1 MAKNPFQSLAQEKGL
16 TTISSPGSSNKN
28 VPRVAENT
36 NPRATLARGDRNP
49 YAYAAASP
57 TARPHTVS
65 DELISNLQ
73 RGKRFISTYSGT
85 SQYSIGGPSA
95 CGLASMNAVLQVL
108 SSYRKGYQNLA
119 ILRVI
124 NRQEFHEVLQHNQ

>member
-1 MAKNPFQSLAQEKGL
+1 MAKNPFLPLAQEKRL

-28 VPRVAENT
+28 IGENT

-57 TARPHTVS
+57 TARALTVS
-65 DELISNLQ
+65 DALISNLQ

-108 SSYRKGYQNLA
+108 CLYRKGYQNSE
-119 ILRVI
+119 ILSLI
-124 NRQEFHEVLQHNQ
+124 NRQEFHEVMHHS